1 MAGNRQNLKKNA
13 VDGLLYLLGTFLYAL
28 SVNVFT
34 APNHIAPGGVTGLA
48 TVLNYLFSLPI
59 GVMIWAMNL
68 PLLITSW
75 FRLGKDFTIRTLVAT
90 TMTAIL
96 VDGTVPFLPVFKG
109 NMILTCIFG
118 GLLSGVG
125 QALIFMR
132 GATTGGSD
140 VVARLLEK
148 KFSGIP
154 IGRLMLAVDGIVVAI
169 AAVAYRDVESALY
182 AILMIYVASE
192 VIDTLV
198 YGRTGGKMLLIM
210 SREPDR
216 ITKAIFAKMERGL
229 TVLKATGA
237 YTGDDRQV
245 LLCAVSRSEVYPLR
259 MLVAEIDPKAFII
272 ISSADE
278 VRGLGFAS
286 HK

>member
-1 MAGNRQNLKKNA
+1 MAGKGQNLKKNA
-13 VDGLLYLLGTFLYAL
+13 VDGLLYLLGTFMYAL
-28 SVNVFT
+28 SVNIFT

-210 SREPDR
+210 SKEPDR
-216 ITKAIFAKMERGL
+216 ITEAIFAKMERGL

-278 VRGLGFAS
+278 VRGLGFAA